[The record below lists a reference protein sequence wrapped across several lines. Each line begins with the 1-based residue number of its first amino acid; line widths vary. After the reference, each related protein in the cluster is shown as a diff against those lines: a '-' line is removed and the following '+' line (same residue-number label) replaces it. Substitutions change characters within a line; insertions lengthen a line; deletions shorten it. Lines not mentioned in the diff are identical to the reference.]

1 MSIRGYRKNGKQG
14 GFTLIELMIVVAI
27 IGILAAVA
35 LPLLMDYLNSSKGSE
50 GDLQI
55 DAIEAKAKKYFYKH
69 DQSFPQG
76 TVALTPG
83 TACCS
88 QAGRTCAPLAGDWTD
103 PTWVAMNFKMTD
115 KPYRFQYSYASSST
129 TAYTAVAKGDLDC
142 DPASG
147 ATTITSTGAVTKGEP
162 TNTRVTVGEN

>member
-1 MSIRGYRKNGKQG
+1 MTRRRKQE

-27 IGILAAVA
+27 IGILAAVV

-83 TACCS
+83 TACCA
-88 QAGRTCAPLAGDWTD
+88 QAGRTCAPLAADWTD
-103 PTWVAMNFKMTD
+103 PTWVSMNFKMTD

-147 ATTITSTGAVTKGEP
+147 ATTITSTGAVTNGEP
-162 TNTRVTVGEN
+162 TNIRTTVGEN